1 MEYDPITLQY
11 RDSYGGQMLRYEDEH
26 VKYKSAL
33 RREFLQR
40 HLKSS
45 VEYNTITGEPLV
57 DLFVMPDRPQP
68 PPEPAPRER
77 EQIGPFRVD
86 ALYGD
91 ELETHETIDGPRNKW
106 ELESAK
112 FDGAHVPGAHTR
124 EEYEW
129 LGLGHPKS
137 NYLKPP
143 REGKNGYDG
152 ETWGALGP
160 IDGKNL
166 K

>member
-1 MEYDPITLQY
+1 MRATT
-11 RDSYGGQMLRYEDEH
+11 
-26 VKYKSAL
+26 SA
-33 RREFLQR
+33 RA
-40 HLKSS
+40 HAT
-45 VEYNTITGEPLV
+45 VA
-57 DLFVMPDRPQP
+57 RPR
-68 PPEPAPRER
+68 ASARTSR
-77 EQIGPFRVD
+77 SRVD
-86 ALYGD
+86 VTATRAASVKTSLVNGTRARVVACRASRRDDGD

>member
-1 MEYDPITLQY
+1 M
-11 RDSYGGQMLRYEDEH
+11 
-26 VKYKSAL
+26 
-33 RREFLQR
+33 
-40 HLKSS
+40 
-45 VEYNTITGEPLV
+45 
-57 DLFVMPDRPQP
+57 
-68 PPEPAPRER
+68 
-77 EQIGPFRVD
+77 D